1 MCIQFDTSV
10 HNGRRYI
17 SVAMRVCTCVGD
29 GRLYASIYAFH
40 HCVRWAYRYIGRM
53 NKNCQFAGIEPGM
66 KNL

>member
-40 HCVRWAYRYIGRM
+40 HGPIYIGRM
-53 NKNCQFAGIEPGM
+53 NSI
-66 KNL
+66 